1 MENKVNQLSL
11 LIDMPT
17 NGDPAF
23 ATTTLLNV
31 TDYFKISEIEILFK
45 ESDGLAVLVAD
56 TISAAEIKAQGSAML
71 STNNVFTYV
80 YSGTKPFKTLPED
93 QLTRVYDKV
102 PVKALGQEIISNRVV
117 YSNFQTKHTPPST
130 LSYNVG
136 AQAKAAFDVTTP
148 TTPVEWRT
156 SIVEYPNH
164 TLKQNRNY
172 QAGFVL
178 SDRFGRTTSTLLS
191 NAAIA
196 SAGTVSQ
203 LSTVY
208 SAYNDNT
215 VDVGA
220 WPGDALYVQVNDT
233 INEVPVA
240 PTLYPGTYV
249 GDPTL
254 STYNP
259 LGFNTWKIVVKQQEQ
274 DYYNVYLPGILAAY
288 PESATK
294 EINVTSHAVLIN
306 DNINKVPRDL
316 AEVGPDQKQFRSS
329 VQLFG
334 RVENTTTAL
343 NAVGPPATNLGAVN
357 QQYYP
362 SRFSDTVST
371 IQDEFGLFNV
381 DLTAA
386 FPPNLTSSFYEAES
400 NPLIGRISTTKK
412 IGQVNPA
419 LPPGTY
425 SIENLAVYET
435 EPVESKLDIYWET
448 STSGKIDELNTQVI
462 ATGGQTIF
470 EIINF
475 KFGPFTEY
483 WGIQTPASIPWDPAV
498 LMASPEPGTLLADP
512 PAAANGYLGRF
523 RSVIGGLTDSH
534 SQFYFVDVAS
544 VPITDVTIDDFQVI
558 DGTGA
563 NVTSDFDLLQIYGT
577 DPARPGPGTYRNY
590 KGVTGP
596 AAVYDTFILVNKSYR
611 LYLTDNDD
619 AR

>member
-1 MENKVNQLSL
+1 M
-11 LIDMPT
+11 
-17 NGDPAF
+17 
-23 ATTTLLNV
+23 
-31 TDYFKISEIEILFK
+31 
-45 ESDGLAVLVAD
+45 
-56 TISAAEIKAQGSAML
+56 
-71 STNNVFTYV
+71 
-80 YSGTKPFKTLPED
+80 GT
-93 QLTRVYDKV
+93 
-102 PVKALGQEIISNRVV
+102 
-117 YSNFQTKHTPPST
+117 
-130 LSYNVG
+130 
-136 AQAKAAFDVTTP
+136 QAKAAFDVTTP
-148 TTPVEWRT
+148 VTPVEWRT

-196 SAGTVSQ
+196 STGTVSQ

-215 VDVGA
+215 VDIGA
-220 WPGDALYVQVNDT
+220 WPGDALYVQVNET

-288 PESATK
+288 PESATQ
-294 EINVTSHAVLIN
+294 EIGLTSHVVLFN

-334 RVENTTTAL
+334 RVQNTDLTINGFATPTTD
-343 NAVGPPATNLGAVN
+343 LGVVN

-381 DLTAA
+381 DLTVA

-412 IGQVNPA
+412 IGQVNPT

-435 EPVESKLDIYWET
+435 EP
-448 STSGKIDELNTQVI
+448 
-462 ATGGQTIF
+462 
-470 EIINF
+470 
-475 KFGPFTEY
+475 
-483 WGIQTPASIPWDPAV
+483 
-498 LMASPEPGTLLADP
+498 
-512 PAAANGYLGRF
+512 
-523 RSVIGGLTDSH
+523 
-534 SQFYFVDVAS
+534 
-544 VPITDVTIDDFQVI
+544 
-558 DGTGA
+558 
-563 NVTSDFDLLQIYGT
+563 
-577 DPARPGPGTYRNY
+577 
-590 KGVTGP
+590 
-596 AAVYDTFILVNKSYR
+596 
-611 LYLTDNDD
+611 
-619 AR
+619 